1 MINKIKE
8 LPIEI
13 IRFAINPAGLIFNKF
28 IRIDACGT
36 AASSE
41 NYPNRPKIPI
51 IQMNHPTATGIEIL
65 YDLEYKTI
73 NLFDINSPIKGNRGG
88 MAYAILKGFPEGWSP
103 VVIMD
108 WSEGFWG
115 KMKAKYDHLEWILD
129 PFYK

>member
-13 IRFAINPAGLIFNKF
+13 IRFAINPAGFDFIKF

-88 MAYAILKGFPEGWSP
+88 WHTLS
-103 VVIMD
+103 
-108 WSEGFWG
+108 
-115 KMKAKYDHLEWILD
+115 
-129 PFYK
+129 